1 MVKINIGGCSSFVK
15 ETEYKNYLEKALQ
28 AFDVLE
34 SETGAGN
41 DFLGW
46 KHLPSGIFPAPD
58 RSEALCRYPHSKIR

>member
-46 KHLPSGIFPAPD
+46 KHLPSGTPE
-58 RSEALCRYPHSKIR
+58 SLVKE